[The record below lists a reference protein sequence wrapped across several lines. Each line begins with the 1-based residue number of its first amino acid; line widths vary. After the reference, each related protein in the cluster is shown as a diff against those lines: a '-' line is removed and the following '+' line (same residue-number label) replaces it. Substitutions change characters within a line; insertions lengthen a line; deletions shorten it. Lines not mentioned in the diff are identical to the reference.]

1 MYKLYMSAIT
11 INWKKKTIKS
21 KKSRRDIWESL
32 EGGKGRNDYD
42 LKQKQTTMTHTSI
55 APWHQRRDSAGKEVF
70 PTCAAGADVQ
80 PEHKPH
86 TLHPGE
92 LTRATDTKS

>member
-32 EGGKGRNDYD
+32 EGGKGRKKYN
-42 LKQKQTTMTHTSI
+42 
-55 APWHQRRDSAGKEVF
+55 
-70 PTCAAGADVQ
+70 
-80 PEHKPH
+80 
-86 TLHPGE
+86 
-92 LTRATDTKS
+92 